1 MKYKQ
6 NGLDLLEEI
15 KDKVL
20 LLNAPQE
27 EKDIIVESI
36 YEASN
41 YFYDYADEIA
51 KNVEEVK
58 DKMNEI
64 LNSELYSIER
74 MTED

>member
-6 NGLDLLEEI
+6 NMLDLLEEI

-20 LLNAPQE
+20 VLNAPQE

-36 YEASN
+36 YEARD
-41 YFYDYADEIA
+41 YFNDYAIEITE
-51 KNVEEVK
+51 NIEEVR
-58 DKMNEI
+58 DKIYQI
-64 LNSELYSIER
+64 LDSELYSIER